1 MSIKDDKKAE
11 IDFGIGKISFG
22 GLFDGIGSVI
32 DLVSKMEEEGMPL
45 QGKGEVRREGGFTS
59 PSGRVK
65 GVYGFSIKT
74 GLGGKPTVE
83 PFGNVKKTAKGPTV
97 SEERE
102 PIVDIFDEK
111 EEVRIIVEVPG
122 VAEESIKTEIKGD
135 VLTLEAKDTGRKYYK
150 EIVLPKNVDASTLKS
165 RYKNGVLEIR
175 IEKTK
180 S

>member
-1 MSIKDDKKAE
+1 MPTKA
-11 IDFGIGKISFG
+11 I
-22 GLFDGIGSVI
+22 
-32 DLVSKMEEEGMPL
+32 
-45 QGKGEVRREGGFTS
+45 TS

-135 VLTLEAKDTGRKYYK
+135 VLTLEAKDTDRKYYK
-150 EIVLPKNVDASTLKS
+150 EVVLPKNVDASTLKS
-165 RYKNGVLEIR
+165 RYKNGVLVIR
-175 IEKTK
+175 IDKK
-180 S
+180 

>member
-1 MSIKDDKKAE
+1 MTKTKKVE
-11 IDFGIGKISFG
+11 IDFGIGKLSFG

-32 DLVSKMEEEGMPL
+32 DLVSKMEEEGM
-45 QGKGEVRREGGFTS
+45 GEAKREGGFTS

-83 PFGNVKKTAKGPTV
+83 PFGNVKKTAKGPMV

-111 EEVRIIVEVPG
+111 EEVRVIVEVPG

-135 VLTLEAKDTGRKYYK
+135 VLTLEAKDTDRKYYK
-150 EIVLPKNVDASTLKS
+150 EIVLPKKVDAGTLKS
-165 RYKNGVLEIR
+165 RYKNGVLVIR
-175 IEKTK
+175 IDKK
-180 S
+180 